1 MDVEILKKDHEP
13 LMHRT
18 RFEAKVVFEGK
29 TPSRIDL
36 MKGLCQKLSSK
47 ENMTLIRKITTDY
60 GSERAVL
67 VGYVYEDEKVMNAL
81 EDSSVKMRHMTKEQ
95 QKAEKER
102 IKAAKQAAA
111 PVKGAKKK
119 K

>member
-13 LMHRT
+13 LMSRT

-29 TPSRIDL
+29 TPSRLDL

-47 ENMTLIRKITTDY
+47 ENVTLIRKIKTDY

-67 VGYVYEDEKVMNAL
+67 EGYVYDDEKVMDAL
-81 EDSSVKMRHMTKEQ
+81 EHRSVKFRHMTKDQ
-95 QKAEKER
+95 QKAEKEK

-119 K
+119 